1 MPAVWRCCSWD
12 GRVVR
17 GGTGDAEALACRADV
32 VGFLYFEGLLLMR
45 SAANDKV
52 QVLSLVLRSSP
63 SPSPLLLRFCV
74 LLCALMPRPV
84 LLFPYRWHLMSSD
97 DNRYRHDTARTA
109 ACRCR
114 GSALLLQLLQE
125 TPDGVAAHYKQYV

>member
-1 MPAVWRCCSWD
+1 MGVTSPYYYYYGAFAVIVPACVKWSSLNVRRVAQFSIVPAVWCSYSWH

-52 QVLSLVLRSSP
+52 QVLL
-63 SPSPLLLRFCV
+63 
-74 LLCALMPRPV
+74 
-84 LLFPYRWHLMSSD
+84 
-97 DNRYRHDTARTA
+97 
-109 ACRCR
+109 
-114 GSALLLQLLQE
+114 
-125 TPDGVAAHYKQYV
+125 

>member
-1 MPAVWRCCSWD
+1 MFYILAVWCCCSRD
-12 GRVVR
+12 DRVVR

-52 QVLSLVLRSSP
+52 QVLLQTIDSLAVLSLVLRSSP

-84 LLFPYRWHLMSSD
+84 FFVPVPMASYAFR
-97 DNRYRHDTARTA
+97 
-109 ACRCR
+109 
-114 GSALLLQLLQE
+114 
-125 TPDGVAAHYKQYV
+125 